1 MAKQNTTPTEPTPTK
16 NVPNVPKLLQL
27 TMDEKLSFNDIIST
41 ATVTSAVLEKKISE
55 LFGSVFTDFEG
66 CKILPIQMAGQPETL
81 KCKLYF
87 KPVMTKGEEG
97 FYAVKVRG
105 EAIPPKK
112 GKTVLVSEVVNTINM
127 LATSKQFE
135 LEDTAKELL
144 AEFLIISNAKV
155 VDRYDEEKDRIV
167 KVRLPQNW
175 NAFTEEITDTTIP
188 NSRFVNPYLVV
199 TLDLLPIIAKLYG
212 KKDENEVKEFATRGV
227 IPKDRYQYS
236 VSIVKVLNPVMKS
249 FILEIRRIDT
259 KALNELGQSIG
270 YGVMTGNI
278 VMTRR

>member
-1 MAKQNTTPTEPTPTK
+1 
-16 NVPNVPKLLQL
+16 
-27 TMDEKLSFNDIIST
+27 
-41 ATVTSAVLEKKISE
+41 
-55 LFGSVFTDFEG
+55 
-66 CKILPIQMAGQPETL
+66 
-81 KCKLYF
+81 
-87 KPVMTKGEEG
+87 
-97 FYAVKVRG
+97 
-105 EAIPPKK
+105 
-112 GKTVLVSEVVNTINM
+112 M

-212 KKDENEVKEFATRGV
+212 KKDENEVKEFATRGA